1 MKKPPEYRLV
11 DLIMS
16 ACLAG
21 GIIGSFVGYLLT
33 GHIEGLACVAV
44 LIAVSAVHQGRMET
58 RALNEQL
65 DELARAIL
73 ATARTPK

>member
-1 MKKPPEYRLV
+1 MKKPPEYRLA

-33 GHIEGLACVAV
+33 GHIEGLVGAAL
-44 LIAVSAVHQGRMET
+44 LIAVSAVHQGRMES

-73 ATARTPK
+73 AATRTPK